1 MSKYD
6 TPVRGFTVIEL
17 MVVVAIL
24 GILVAMALPGMRETI
39 LTSRVRS
46 AASDMYSILI
56 KSRSD
61 AIKRAANVTVAASGS
76 GWAATSGG
84 TTLMTIDSLPTGVSL
99 KLCPALVTSVVY
111 SSSGRA
117 TGGRVRVLLYSTELS
132 QESPTARQI
141 DIDAGG
147 MPRIRAVT
155 HGAAA
160 GAC

>member
-1 MSKYD
+1 MPKHD
-6 TPVRGFTVIEL
+6 TPARGFTLIEL

-24 GILVAMALPGMRETI
+24 GILIALALPSMRETI
-39 LTSRVRS
+39 LASRVRS

-61 AIKRAANVTVAASGS
+61 AIKRAANVTIAASGS
-76 GWAATSGG
+76 AWVATSGG
-84 TTLMTIDSLPTGVSL
+84 TTLMSIDSLPTGVSL
-99 KLCPALVTSVVY
+99 KLCPTLITSVVY

-117 TGGRVRVLLYSTELS
+117 TGGRVKMLVYSTELG

-147 MPRIRAVT
+147 MPRIRTVT

-160 GAC
+160 SAC